1 MCNAKCTAR
10 KKVIKNDLTAR
21 QKTKNHLVGKFQ
33 FSYLIL
39 IRNTLSNGFAIKGV
53 PIEGTLNG
61 RAVTVGNFA
70 HPLGV
75 GLEKP
80 TDGVA
85 QTRCL

>member
-1 MCNAKCTAR
+1 MTLLH
-10 KKVIKNDLTAR
+10 VKN
-21 QKTKNHLVGKFQ
+21 QKENHLVGKLIF
-33 FSYLIL
+33 FFRSYLIL
-39 IRNTLSNGFAIKGV
+39 IRNTLSNGFTIKGV
-53 PIEGTLNG
+53 PIEGALNG

>member
-1 MCNAKCTAR
+1 MQNALHV
-10 KKVIKNDLTAR
+10 KKQLKMTSLHVKN
-21 QKTKNHLVGKFQ
+21 QKNHLVGKFQ